1 MINILH
7 IIESLEFGG
16 AEKVVVHLANK
27 LCDQHNIMICVTKRS
42 GELCEQLDSRIKV
55 ICLYGKEGNDL
66 TVPLKLSRIIR
77 NNNINIIHTH
87 DWGIYLEATSAL
99 ILNSQCKMIHTVHG
113 SYMPY
118 SSSLVDQL
126 KLKFRHF
133 LEKLSSLRVSKFVA
147 VSKSIKNYIHDDIH
161 ISHKKL
167 LTIHNGIEGHKPRS
181 FSNATFS
188 PLKLIT
194 VGRLA
199 PVKKH
204 KAMIDA
210 VKIAAN
216 MGTKVTL
223 TIVGDGPE
231 YSNLTEYVKASGLS
245 DNVKFKGFRTD
256 ISVLLADHHVFIL
269 SSDYEGIS
277 IALLEAMSTGL
288 PGISTNVGGISDT
301 IIDQKT
307 GILVDKGD
315 SVNMAKAIIQL
326 ATNPSQI
333 EFMGANAYDY
343 FVENFHESV
352 VLNEYNTLYRTCV
365 K

>member
-1 MINILH
+1 MLNILH

-42 GELCEQLDSRIKV
+42 GELCKQLDPRIKV
-55 ICLYGKEGNDL
+55 ICLHGKEGNDL
-66 TVPLKLSRIIR
+66 RVPVKLSNIIS
-77 NNNINIIHTH
+77 NNDINIIHTH
-87 DWGIYLEATSAL
+87 DWGIYLEAAVAL
-99 ILNSQCKMIHTVHG
+99 VLNRKCKMVHTVHG

-118 SSSLVDQL
+118 SSSLTAQI
-126 KLKFRHF
+126 KLKFRHL
-133 LEKLSSLRVSKFVA
+133 LEKTSSLRVSMFVA
-147 VSKSIKNYIHDDIH
+147 VSKSIKDYIQDDIY
-161 ISHKKL
+161 ISHKKIM
-167 LTIHNGIEGHKPRS
+167 TIHNGIEGHQPRS
-181 FSNATFS
+181 FTNAVLS

-199 PVKKH
+199 PVKQH
-204 KAMIDA
+204 KVMIDA
-210 VKIAAN
+210 VKLSIN
-216 MGTKVTL
+216 DGIKVTL

-231 YSNLTEYVKASGLS
+231 YDNLVDYVKTSGLHES
-245 DNVKFKGFRTD
+245 IKFKGFRTD
-256 ISVLLADHHVFIL
+256 IDTLLADHHVFVL

-288 PGISTNVGGISDT
+288 SSISTDVGGIPDT

-315 SVNMAKAIIQL
+315 SANMAKAIRQL
-326 ATNPSQI
+326 ATNPSQL
-333 EFMGANAYDY
+333 EMMGINAYNH

-352 VLNEYNTLYRTCV
+352 VLDKYNTLYRACV